1 MSKAA
6 RSRRAAVLAA
16 GLTIWGACAAAQT
29 PPTADNLWGRDTL
42 SGDWGGLRPRLGA
55 AGITFSVQEQSEGWA
70 NLAGG
75 LKRGGAYIGL
85 FTAGLAIDLE
95 KAVGWTGAS
104 FLVNGFQVHGLG
116 PTALLVGSLQAISGI
131 EATPGAKLYDLWLE
145 QQLWGGKFSLRLGQ
159 EGANDEFMLAQSAL
173 LFINSSFG
181 FPPLLALDLPSGG
194 PNYPLATPF
203 VRMKY
208 QPSDEFTLM
217 AALYNGDPAPPGAG
231 DPQLRDR
238 YGTAFRL
245 NDHSISFAELWYAP
259 SGLTALGLP
268 GAYKIGAWYNSGP
281 FPDRLHDTLGL
292 SLADPASTGLPR
304 RHGGDWGAYAV
315 IDQMVWKNPGAEGQG
330 VSLFLQLMGTPA
342 DRNLSELS
350 IAGGVSVK
358 GPFAGRADDQAGLAV
373 TFLGIGAPARRLADD
388 VIRFTGTGFPAARG
402 ETIVEATYQ
411 ASLAPW
417 LKLQPDVQY
426 VVNPGAGIPAE
437 KSPLSLKN
445 DWIVG
450 LRVTVNF

>member
-1 MSKAA
+1 M
-6 RSRRAAVLAA
+6 RLRAAL
-16 GLTIWGACAAAQT
+16 LTIAAIAIADPAPAETPPAAA
-29 PPTADNLWGRDTL
+29 DLWQRDAVT
-42 SGDWGGLRPRLGA
+42 GDWGGLRTRLGD
-55 AGITFSVQEQSEGWA
+55 AGVTLSIQEQSEGWA

-75 LKRGGAYIGL
+75 LKQGAAYVGL
-85 FTAGLAIDLE
+85 FTVGLAVDLE
-95 KAVGWTGAS
+95 KAVGWSGAS

-116 PTALLVGSLQAISGI
+116 PTPLLVGSLQAISGI

-145 QQLWGGKFSLRLGQ
+145 QQLWGGKLALRFGQ

-181 FPPLLALDLPSGG
+181 FPPSLALDLPSGG

-203 VRMKY
+203 ARVKY

-217 AALYNGDPAPPGAG
+217 AAIYNGDPAPPGTG

-259 SGLTALGLP
+259 SGLAARGLP
-268 GAYKIGAWYNSGP
+268 GTYKFGAWYNTGR
-281 FPDRLHDTLGL
+281 FPDQLHDTLGL

-304 RHGGDWGAYAV
+304 QHAGDWGAYAV
-315 IDQMVWKNPGAEGQG
+315 IDQMVWKKPGAEGQG

-342 DRNLSELS
+342 DRNPSDLS
-350 IAGGVSVK
+350 IAGGVAVK
-358 GPFAGRADDQAGLAV
+358 GTFPGRADDQAGLAV
-373 TFLGIGAPARRLADD
+373 TFVGIGASARRLADD
-388 VIRFTGTGFPAARG
+388 VIRFTGTGFAVARG
-402 ETIVEATYQ
+402 ETIIEATYQ

-426 VVNPGAGIPAE
+426 VINPGAGIPTD
-437 KSPLSLKN
+437 KSPLPLKN

-450 LRVTVNF
+450 LRATVNF